1 MGNTELQL
9 VKSEQFYGVDCD
21 FYKGNDDEM
30 WLTRKQIGE
39 ALEYSDGKRDI
50 KKIHSRHKERLDK
63 FSINLRI
70 RGDQNAPSQGGTQL
84 TTLYNERG
92 VMEICRW
99 SRQPKANE
107 FMDWVW
113 DIVQAYRHG
122 TLQPVQKQPVQKQRE
137 TAITPIEKFFD
148 HQNQI
153 LEELRDNQREFQSNI
168 MSLITALTSEE
179 AKIEPRQLPPSR
191 EKYKMEWNQDL
202 WNWRNHTY
210 SLIDDIVSN
219 TSYTTRAE
227 ILRTVYQKMTNAYGI
242 VWSEEN
248 KDFRKR
254 NGIDQNRVSTLEVV
268 FDKPL
273 LKSVFDSI
281 IEGIREEALK
291 EKLKE
296 GKAEPKGILTW
307 NESKK
312 IVKEC
317 CQITGNR
324 SIGGTSFYAK
334 VFRRMEVDWSKYPE
348 LSSKT
353 KSELIRETPVLMKEF
368 SRCLLEIKEE
378 VTKANDD

>member
-1 MGNTELQL
+1 MENTELQL

-39 ALEYSDGKRDI
+39 ALEYSARGDAI
-50 KKIHSRHKERLDK
+50 EMIHRKHKDRLDK
-63 FSINLRI
+63 FSVTIKLM
-70 RGDQNAPSQGGTQL
+70 GTDKKRYN
-84 TTLYNERG
+84 TYMYNERG

-202 WNWRNHTY
+202 WNWRNQTY

>member
-1 MGNTELQL
+1 MKNTELQL

-30 WLTRKQIGE
+30 WLTRNQIAE
-39 ALEYSDGKRDI
+39 ALEYNKKGDAIENIHRKHRD
-50 KKIHSRHKERLDK
+50 RLDK
-63 FSINLRI
+63 FSVTLKLR
-70 RGDQNAPSQGGTQL
+70 GTDKKRYN
-84 TTLYNERG
+84 TYMYNERG

-122 TLQPVQKQPVQKQRE
+122 TLQPVQKQRE

-179 AKIEPRQLPPSR
+179 AKIEPRQLPSSR
-191 EKYKMEWNQDL
+191 EKYKIEWNQDL

-210 SLIDDIVSN
+210 SLIDDIVTN
-219 TSYTTRAE
+219 TSHSTRAE
-227 ILRTVYQKMTNAYGI
+227 VLRTVYQKMTNAYGI

-248 KDFRKR
+248 KDFRKK
-254 NGIDQNRVSTLEVV
+254 NGIEQNRVSTLEVV

-273 LKSVFDSI
+273 LKSIFDSI
-281 IEGIREEALK
+281 VEGIREKALK
-291 EKLKE
+291 EKFKKRE
-296 GKAEPKGILTW
+296 TEPSKGILTW
-307 NESKK
+307 NESKN

>member
-1 MGNTELQL
+1 MENTELQL

-21 FYKGNDDEM
+21 FYKGNNDEM
-30 WLTRKQIGE
+30 WLTRNQIGE
-39 ALEYSDGKRDI
+39 ALEYSARGDAI
-50 KKIHSRHKERLDK
+50 EMIHRKHKDRLDK
-63 FSINLRI
+63 FSVTIKLM
-70 RGDQNAPSQGGTQL
+70 GTDKKRYN
-84 TTLYNERG
+84 TYMYNERG

-227 ILRTVYQKMTNAYGI
+227 VLRTVYQKMTNAYGI

-254 NGIDQNRVSTLEVV
+254 NGIEQNRVSTLEVV

-273 LKSVFDSI
+273 LKSVFDSMV
-281 IEGIREEALK
+281 EGILEEALK

-296 GKAEPKGILTW
+296 GKEEPKGILTW